1 MTDEKSMQ
9 ITLGVA
15 GLSEEL
21 ELRLSLA
28 CGLLAASQ
36 IHVEIQDWKGHES
49 DMLIVDI
56 DNGHGRLAYEVAMRR
71 KLPVMVFP
79 RTGDTETPYAWKLD
93 RDAPAAALA
102 RALQEKLQPSSE
114 PTSDDVQGLL
124 GICIREAGCNQDLLV
139 KRGHIALILRHAAGR
154 VLTRSVSDLPAAETR
169 LLDNAWLCVARP
181 ANDPHANEWLV
192 SRSLE
197 SFLIKAC
204 IKHRAN
210 LPSLGGTLYR
220 LTRWPD
226 LGSVT
231 EHEEALRLSAL
242 LQRSAWSADALAQ
255 HTGIGEVHINAFF
268 WATLASGALACADG
282 SAVKPAQPSAAP
294 SAAAALIQRVAR
306 HFGLK
311 LGYSHA

>member
-1 MTDEKSMQ
+1 MTEENIKH
-9 ITLGVA
+9 IKLGIA

-36 IHVEIQDWKGHES
+36 IQVEIVEWKGGES
-49 DMLIVDI
+49 DLLIADI
-56 DNGHGRLAYEVAMRR
+56 DSGHGRLAYEVAMRR
-71 KLPVMVFP
+71 KLPVAVFP
-79 RTGDTETPYAWKLD
+79 RSGDNETAYPAKLD

-102 RALQEKLQPSSE
+102 RALQEKLQPSPEAS
-114 PTSDDVQGLL
+114 SDDLPGFL

-139 KRGHIALILRHAAGR
+139 KRGGIGMVLRHAAGR
-154 VLTRSVSDLPAAETR
+154 ILVRSVSDLSALEAR
-169 LLDNAWLCVARP
+169 LMDNAWLCIARP
-181 ANDPHANEWLV
+181 ANDPHQHEWLV
-192 SRSLE
+192 SRSLDG
-197 SFLIKAC
+197 FLIKAC
-204 IKHRAN
+204 IRHRHA
-210 LPSLGGTLYR
+210 LPPLGGKLYR

-231 EHEEALRLSAL
+231 GDQDALRLSAL
-242 LQRSAWSADALAQ
+242 LQRSAWSADALSV
-255 HTGIGEVHINAFF
+255 HTELAADRVNAFL

-282 SAVKPAQPSAAP
+282 NLVKPAALAVPSAA
-294 SAAAALIQRVAR
+294 SSLIQRVAR

>member
-1 MTDEKSMQ
+1 MHIK
-9 ITLGVA
+9 LGTA
-15 GLSEEL
+15 GLSDEL
-21 ELRLSLA
+21 ALRLSLA

-36 IHVEIQDWKGHES
+36 IHVDIQDWRGNES
-49 DMLIVDI
+49 DILIVDI
-56 DNGHGRLAYEVAMRR
+56 DSGHGRLAYEVAARR
-71 KLPVMVFP
+71 NLPVMVFP
-79 RTGDTETPYAWKLD
+79 RSGDSETSYPSKLD
-93 RDAPAAALA
+93 RDAPAAAIA

-124 GICIREAGCNQDLLV
+124 GICIREAGCHQDLLV
-139 KRGHIALILRHAAGR
+139 KRGSIALILRHAAGR
-154 VLTRSVSDLPAAETR
+154 IITRSVSDVPAAETR
-169 LLDNAWLCVARP
+169 LLENAWLCVVRP
-181 ANDPHANEWLV
+181 ANDPYANEWLV

-197 SFLIKAC
+197 SFLINAC
-204 IKHRAN
+204 ARHRAS
-210 LPSLGGTLYR
+210 LPSLGGKLYR

-231 EHEEALRLSAL
+231 ENEEALRLSAL

-255 HTGIGEVHINAFF
+255 HTGIAAHHINAFF

-282 SAVKPAQPSAAP
+282 STVTFAAP
-294 SAAAALIQRVAR
+294 PAAASTASSLIQRVAR